1 MNSQHSSRQEQADET
16 PICEKHGTAML
27 PTAGMSIASITLPRR
42 WSCPACDD
50 DAVRRFTAAEHAR
63 TDPSRQAKRAR
74 QAEMEARL
82 GRAGIPDR
90 YRQQTFDTFPAKTD
104 RAAQAVRT
112 LRSYAMQWPKAKA
125 GNVSMILVGGVGTGK
140 TGLACAVANTVM
152 REHGETALF
161 ITATGAVR
169 HLRDTWGRRDRA
181 EGEALSDLVSV
192 DLLVLD
198 EVGTN
203 VGTDSEMSLLFEIIN
218 ERYARGAP
226 TVMISNLPMDDSANG
241 VGLRTF
247 LGPRI
252 MSRYEDDGSFVLAFD
267 WPSLR
272 GSR

>member
-1 MNSQHSSRQEQADET
+1 MNSQHSSKQEQADET
-16 PICEKHGTAML
+16 PICEKHGVEMT

-50 DAVRRFTAAEHAR
+50 EAVRRFAAAEHAR
-63 TDPSRQAKRAR
+63 TDPARQAKRAQ
-74 QAEMEARL
+74 QAEIEARL
-82 GRAGIPDR
+82 GRAGIPSR
-90 YRQQTFDTFPAKTD
+90 YREQTFDTFPG
-104 RAAQAVRT
+104 RAEKALHAVRA
-112 LRSYAMQWPKAKA
+112 LRSYANQWPKAKA

-152 REHGETALF
+152 REHGDTALF

-169 HLRDTWGRRDRA
+169 HMRDTWGRRDRA

-218 ERYARGAP
+218 ERYAKGAP
-226 TVMISNLPMDDSANG
+226 TVMISNLPMDDAPG
-241 VGLRTF
+241 TIGLRSF

-252 MSRYEDDGSFVLAFD
+252 MNRFADDGSFVLAFD

-272 GSR
+272 GAR